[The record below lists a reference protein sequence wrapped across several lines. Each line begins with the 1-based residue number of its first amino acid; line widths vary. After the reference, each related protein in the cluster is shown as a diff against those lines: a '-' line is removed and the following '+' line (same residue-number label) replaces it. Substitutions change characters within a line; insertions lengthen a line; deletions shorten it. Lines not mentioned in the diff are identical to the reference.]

1 MIEFKQQLLTYLLC
15 LIFFCSIA
23 ALPRL
28 ANAADISTQGYS
40 PTVVAPTT
48 ENEELRYFRMIGDL
62 LFARPLLLAV
72 TGVGTGM
79 FLVSLPFS
87 ALGGNVEEAAN
98 TLVIRPAWQ
107 TFVRCLGCRISTVDA
122 GQYTQREQTP
132 LAKKEAPQR
141 DSSKIKPSKNIP
153 PKE

>member
-1 MIEFKQQLLTYLLC
+1 
-15 LIFFCSIA
+15 
-23 ALPRL
+23 
-28 ANAADISTQGYS
+28 
-40 PTVVAPTT
+40 
-48 ENEELRYFRMIGDL
+48 
-62 LFARPLLLAV
+62 LLLAA

-122 GQYTQREQTP
+122 DQYSQREQTP
-132 LAKKEAPQR
+132 LAKNEAPQR
-141 DSSKIKPSKNIP
+141 DSGKIKPSKDIL

>member
-1 MIEFKQQLLTYLLC
+1 MIEFKQQFLTYLLC
-15 LIFFCSIA
+15 LILFSSIT

-28 ANAADISTQGYS
+28 ANAANSSTQDYS
-40 PTVVAPTT
+40 PTMAAPTT

-62 LFARPLLLAV
+62 LFARPLLLAA

-98 TLVIRPAWQ
+98 TLVVRPAWQ
-107 TFVRCLGCRISTVDA
+107 TFVRCLGCRISAVDA
-122 GQYTQREQTP
+122 DQYSQREQTP

-141 DSSKIKPSKNIP
+141 DSGKIEPSKNIL